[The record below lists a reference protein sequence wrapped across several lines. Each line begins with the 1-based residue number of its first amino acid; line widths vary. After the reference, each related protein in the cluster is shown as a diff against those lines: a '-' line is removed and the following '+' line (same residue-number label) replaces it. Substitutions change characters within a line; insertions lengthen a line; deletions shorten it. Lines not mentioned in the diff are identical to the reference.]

1 MGKFKMGLTYVTT
14 IAFGVV
20 FIYLVIVT
28 GAQNLFVFGGVFLVL
43 LAAYLAWSEYFRRE
57 RL

>member
-1 MGKFKMGLTYVTT
+1 MAKFKMGLTYMTT

-20 FIYLVIVT
+20 FIYFVIVT
-28 GAQNLFVFGGVFLVL
+28 GAQILFVFGGVFLVL
-43 LAAYLAWSEYFRRE
+43 LAVYLAWSEYFRRE